1 MFALGEEQRAHVL
14 CKSLLSWSFSTGA
27 PSTEMVPGLNVHFLF
42 LLCSSLAYDALLV
55 FPLKILR
62 RHWQKVVIVSV
73 PLLLLF
79 VLLIIIFMAGS

>member
-14 CKSLLSWSFSTGA
+14 CKSLLSWSLSTGA

-42 LLCSSLAYDALLV
+42 LLCSSLACDALLV
-55 FPLKILR
+55 ISLKILN
-62 RHWQKVVIVSV
+62 RHWQGVLIVSV

-79 VLLIIIFMAGS
+79 VLPIIILLAES